1 MKQTHDE
8 QEDCGEGLSMVRRV
22 LGFDPAEPD
31 GSMER
36 MLGLPVPAHLKSATV
51 ADIGRGYSVES
62 LGGGCLL
69 LRLDTRRKA
78 VNHVTR

>member
-22 LGFDPAEPD
+22 LGFDPAVDD

-36 MLGLPVPAHLKSATV
+36 MLGLPIPAHLKSATV
-51 ADIGRGYSVES
+51 ADIGCRYSAKQ
-62 LGGGCLL
+62 LDGGCQLISL
-69 LRLDTRRKA
+69 KKA
-78 VNHVTR
+78 SR